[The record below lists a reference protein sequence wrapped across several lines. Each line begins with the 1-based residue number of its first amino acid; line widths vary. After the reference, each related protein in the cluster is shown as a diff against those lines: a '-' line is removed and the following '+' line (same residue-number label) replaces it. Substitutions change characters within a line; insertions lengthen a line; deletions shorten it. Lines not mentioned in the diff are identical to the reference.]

1 MRTPESQPSRP
12 SVSGAEVK
20 PPRTLGPH
28 ADTSERSDAAVTRRE
43 RAKRIGTIVALFLVA
58 AVVVCLHVRAYTKL
72 SPIDEMQHFD
82 YAEKVSR
89 GELVRGGDFVGEA
102 AMREE
107 SCRRIDAAF
116 EPPPCDTPVLRPE
129 SFQEAG
135 YATTWG
141 QMPVYYLVTG
151 LLGRG
156 LAAVTGMSSI
166 LSGMRLIGALWLG
179 VGLSLLWLVMQEL
192 NIAWTAR
199 LPVIA
204 LTATTPVVL
213 HASATINPDAMLFPL
228 GGALLLLTLRAAY
241 STRAMLALGP
251 LALVAVLSE
260 PTTLLAVGTAVLYF
274 AIRSVN
280 RSRTATRA
288 RRKAREL
295 MAASL
300 AMFGAAAALFSTSR
314 ILSLI
319 GGQDPGLAV
328 PKNRSFHMEVTPTQ
342 IIGQLGSLV
351 TPVHNSYL
359 PPMLRTLP
367 VEYAVR
373 LTDWLL
379 LGGVIGV
386 ALVGGLDR
394 RLRPVAVATFVL
406 MVAGG
411 PGFAAVNALG
421 DTFFGIPSRYGLPL
435 LAPLM
440 AVVAGALVTRSSRI
454 VIGMFAT
461 AAAAASLS
469 AIGV

>member
-1 MRTPESQPSRP
+1 MQDFDAEPSRASSP
-12 SVSGAEVK
+12 APTVMQSPTDRGDVDGGAS
-20 PPRTLGPH
+20 
-28 ADTSERSDAAVTRRE
+28 ADAAARRARLE
-43 RAKRIGTIVALFLVA
+43 RIGTIVALFLFA
-58 AVVVCLHVRAYTKL
+58 TVVVGLHVRAYTKI

-82 YAEKVSR
+82 YAEKISR
-89 GELVRGGDFVGEA
+89 GQLVRGGDFIGEA

-107 SCRRIDAAF
+107 SCRGIDAAF
-116 EPPPCDTPVLRPE
+116 EPPPCDAPVLRRE
-129 SFQEAG
+129 SYQEDG

-141 QMPVYYLVTG
+141 QMPVYYLLTG

-156 LAAVTGMSSI
+156 LAAATGITSI
-166 LSGMRLIGALWLG
+166 FTGMRLVGALWLG
-179 VGLSLLWLVMQEL
+179 TGLCLLWFVMQEL
-192 NIAWTAR
+192 NIARTAR

-204 LTATTPVVL
+204 ITATTPVVL

-228 GGALLLLTLRAAY
+228 GGAILLLTLRAGR
-241 STRAMLALGP
+241 SSRAMLGLGP

-260 PTTLLAVGTAVLYF
+260 PTTLLAVGAAVLYF
-274 AIRSVN
+274 AIRAFS
-280 RSRTATRA
+280 RSRNATRA

-300 AMFGAAAALFSTSR
+300 AMFGAAAALFSAGR
-314 ILSLI
+314 ILELF
-319 GGQDPGLAV
+319 GGVDPGLAV

-342 IIGQLGSLV
+342 ILGQLGSLV
-351 TPVHNSYL
+351 TPVRNSYL
-359 PPMLRTLP
+359 PPMLRNLP
-367 VEYAVR
+367 VDYAIR

-379 LGGVIGV
+379 LGAVIGV

-411 PGFAAVNALG
+411 PAFAAVNALG

-454 VIGMFAT
+454 VVGAFAVG
-461 AAAAASLS
+461 AAAASFR
-469 AIGV
+469 AIGI